1 MARSLTVS
9 SKGIKLGA
17 NENVSSRQ
25 IHPCRYSAYACREAV
40 HSSLSARS
48 SCRASL
54 RGPAL
59 QLGWDLSD
67 TGPKGCSRTPPNRER
82 FAPCP
87 DCNSHDAEENYYRN
101 EDRWTRSW
109 DSQRRELTR
118 RLVWLGRPRAA
129 RTSCR
134 TAGKILNQLR
144 QVFGSES
151 GETSQN
157 ADPQSGCGCLNCRT
171 KDLKKAPLI
180 N

>member
-40 HSSLSARS
+40 HSSLSARN

-67 TGPKGCSRTPPNRER
+67 TGPKGFSRAPPNRER

-87 DCNSHDAEENYYRN
+87 DCSSHDAEENYYRH
-101 EDRWTRSW
+101 EDRRTRGW
-109 DSQRRELTR
+109 DPQRRELTR
-118 RLVWLGRPRAA
+118 RLVRLGRSRDA
-129 RTSCR
+129 RSSR
-134 TAGKILNQLR
+134 RPAGEVLNQLR
-144 QVFGSES
+144 QVFGSEG
-151 GETSQN
+151 GETSQS
-157 ADPQSGCGCLNCRT
+157 ADAQSGCGCLICRT
-171 KDLKKAPLI
+171 
-180 N
+180 